1 MKRYMLLHVG
11 FERPTPEIMANWR
24 KWFESVAPKTVENA
38 GLRSAR
44 EISRSGAKDL
54 PMGPESLTGYTILN
68 ADSLE
73 EAEAIARENPFI
85 SSIRIYEIAAH

>member
-1 MKRYMLLHVG
+1 
-11 FERPTPEIMANWR
+11 MADWR
-24 KWFESVAPKTVENA
+24 KWFESVAPKTAENA

-44 EISRSGAKDL
+44 EISRSGARDL
-54 PMGPESLTGYTILN
+54 PMGPDSLTGYTILN